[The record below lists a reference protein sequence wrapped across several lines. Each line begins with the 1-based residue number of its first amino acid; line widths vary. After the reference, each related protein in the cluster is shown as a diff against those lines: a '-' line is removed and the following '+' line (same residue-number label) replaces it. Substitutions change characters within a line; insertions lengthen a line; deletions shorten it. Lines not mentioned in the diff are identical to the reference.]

1 MAQISCYR
9 VMNRKGII
17 LNDAHNPKLD
27 KSFLMRIYKTMAMLS
42 KFDVIMY
49 EAQRQGR
56 VSFYMQNHGETAAQ
70 LGSASALD
78 PDDMVFG
85 ECLSLNLFCLF

>member
-1 MAQISCYR
+1 MS
-9 VMNRKGII
+9 
-17 LNDAHNPKLD
+17 
-27 KSFLMRIYKTMAMLS
+27 MLS

-56 VSFYMQNHGETAAQ
+56 VSFYMQNQGETAAQ

-78 PDDMVFG
+78 PDDLVFG
-85 ECLSLNLFCLF
+85 KLIEGKDWRNFDLYVKNLICVLF

>member
-17 LNDAHNPKLD
+17 LNDAHNPKLE
-27 KSFLMRIYKTMAMLS
+27 KSFLMKIYKTMSMLS

-70 LGSASALD
+70 LGSANALD

-85 ECLSLNLFCLF
+85 ECFFRGLL

>member
-1 MAQISCYR
+1 MS
-9 VMNRKGII
+9 
-17 LNDAHNPKLD
+17 
-27 KSFLMRIYKTMAMLS
+27 MLS

-56 VSFYMQNHGETAAQ
+56 VSFYMQNQGETAAQ

-78 PDDMVFG
+78 PDDLVFG
-85 ECLSLNLFCLF
+85 NKVFILIKRVKKR

>member
-1 MAQISCYR
+1 MS
-9 VMNRKGII
+9 
-17 LNDAHNPKLD
+17 
-27 KSFLMRIYKTMAMLS
+27 MLS

-56 VSFYMQNHGETAAQ
+56 VSFYMQNQGETAAQ

-78 PDDMVFG
+78 PDDLVFG
-85 ECLSLNLFCLF
+85 KSFNFDLKVRKIN